1 MNATPFFDP
10 SADDDLTDED
20 AAGGVALAPDELAP
34 NEPNAIAAAVEN
46 EYAAD
51 PAGAEAPP
59 WRTDTL
65 AESLAILMVLSIVQR
80 LIGFIRQVLVC
91 RWLEPSELGQWD
103 IAFKFLMLAG
113 PMAVLGL
120 PGSFGRYT
128 EHYRRRGHLR
138 TLLRRT
144 ALACTVLA
152 CGTALAMVAMRQWI
166 SQLIYGAD
174 NQTGMVILLAVSLL
188 AVIAYN
194 YLTEMLTALR
204 MVRVASVVQLLSAI
218 AFALLSVGFVFGW
231 RCDAAAVVTA
241 YALSCLLLVGPT
253 WIWFRRAWRTIPEP
267 ASRLAPSGLWAKL
280 IPFAMSIWAVNLLYN
295 LVGVVDRYMIIH
307 YSPAADPLAL
317 VGHYHS
323 AQVVPML
330 MVSLTGLLGGIL
342 LPYLSHDWEMG
353 DRAAV
358 GAKLNLAIKLLG
370 MTMLAGGTVVLLGAP
385 LLFGLALH
393 GKYDGGLQILPW
405 TLTYC
410 AWMALI
416 PVAQM
421 YLWCAERARLP
432 CFALVAGLIVNV
444 VLCRLLLPH
453 YGLFGVVWA
462 TAAANLV
469 TLAILFRF
477 NQWFG
482 MRIDRGTWLM
492 ALLPAVVTAGPVIA
506 VGVVAVVSL
515 EAIVGERLF
524 SGDEK
529 HQVVS
534 AYRHHIQKLFGGR
547 KRQQLP

>member
-1 MNATPFFDP
+1 MSSTPFYESSEASDSP
-10 SADDDLTDED
+10 EDD
-20 AAGGVALAPDELAP
+20 AAGGVAVAAEEAAPFAT
-34 NEPNAIAAAVEN
+34 AAEN
-46 EYAAD
+46 DYAAET
-51 PAGAEAPP
+51 AQFEAPP

-103 IAFKFLMLAG
+103 IAFKFLMLAA

-128 EHYRRRGHLR
+128 EYYRRRGHLR

-144 ALACTVLA
+144 AIACALLA
-152 CGTALAMVAMRQWI
+152 CGTALAMIAMRQWI
-166 SQLIYGAD
+166 SELIYGAD
-174 NQTGMVILLAVSLL
+174 NQTGMVTLLAVSLL

-218 AFALLSVGFVFGW
+218 AFALLSVGLVFGW
-231 RCDAAAVVTA
+231 RCDASAVVIA

-253 WIWFRRAWRTIPEP
+253 WIWFRRAWRSIPEP
-267 ASRLAPSGLWAKL
+267 ALSLAPIGLWGKL
-280 IPFAMSIWAVNLLYN
+280 IPFALSIWAVNLLYN

-307 YSPAADPLAL
+307 YSPSADPLAL

-353 DRAAV
+353 DREAV
-358 GAKLNLAIKLLG
+358 GTKLNLAIKLLG
-370 MTMLAGGTVVLLGAP
+370 MTMLAGGTIVLLGAP

-416 PVAQM
+416 SVAQM

-444 VLCRLLLPH
+444 VLCRLLLPGH
-453 YGLFGVVWA
+453 GLFGVVWA
-462 TAAANLV
+462 TAAANLL

-477 NQWFG
+477 NKWFG
-482 MRIDRGTWLM
+482 MRIDRGTWLV
-492 ALLPAVVTAGPVIA
+492 ALLPAVVTAGPLVA
-506 VGVVAVVSL
+506 VVAVAAVSL
-515 EAIVGERLF
+515 EVVAGHRLI
-524 SGDEK
+524 SRDEK
-529 HQVVS
+529 QQIIA
-534 AYRHHIQKLFGGR
+534 AYRHHLQKIFPRR
-547 KRQQLP
+547 KRPEPS